1 MPRTWKP
8 YRATQPTLGMKMLE
22 IVSVI
27 GIHGA
32 LIAVPMLEENLK
44 ALESP

>member
-1 MPRTWKP
+1 ME
-8 YRATQPTLGMKMLE
+8 MLE

-32 LIAVPMLEENLK
+32 LIGVPMLEESFS
-44 ALESP
+44 SPGLSPTQRP